1 MGKRKRKR
9 FKIHIK
15 PEVRR
20 RILKPLS
27 KALVLLLVL
36 SLLPISAYTDGMR
49 TVAPFTGDENN
60 VVIWIVLIVV
70 ALAAIA
76 AAVYFL
82 LKKGKKPKS

>member
-1 MGKRKRKR
+1 MRRN
-9 FKIHIK
+9 KIS
-15 PEVRR
+15 RT
-20 RILKPLS
+20 LALC
-27 KALVLLLVL
+27 LVLLLAL
-36 SLLPISAYTDGMR
+36 SLLPVSAYADGMR

-82 LKKGKKPKS
+82 LKKGKKPRS